1 GILVPGGFG
10 ERGTEGKIA
19 AAKYARENKIPYLG
33 LCLGMQ
39 IATIEFARNVLHLDK
54 ANSMEFDRDTPDPV
68 IWLMEEQK
76 EVNKKGGTMRLGAQ
90 DCHIKENTLA
100 AR

>member
-1 GILVPGGFG
+1 M
-10 ERGTEGKIA
+10 K
-19 AAKYARENKIPYLG
+19 
-33 LCLGMQ
+33 
-39 IATIEFARNVLHLDK
+39 
-54 ANSMEFDRDTPDPV
+54 FDRDTPDPV

-100 AR
+100 ARLYESLLIQERHRHRFEFNSTYRKQFEQAGLVISGTTYGENPLV